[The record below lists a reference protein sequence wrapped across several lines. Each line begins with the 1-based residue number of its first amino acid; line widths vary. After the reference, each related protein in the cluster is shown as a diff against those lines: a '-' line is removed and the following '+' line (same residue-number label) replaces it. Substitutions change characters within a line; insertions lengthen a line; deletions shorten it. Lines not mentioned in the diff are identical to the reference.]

1 MKIRLAVLTSTFT
14 NVLDTISTLSRTGM
28 PGVLTPNRLNIFHNP
43 NRVITRKLVVI
54 TSILLTYLG
63 QSYAYAAIDLHQQ
76 EMWKLYA
83 HMRIGSTKEFIC
95 VNDLWTME
103 SHWNPVAHN
112 SRSTA
117 RGIPQILDLKTT
129 DPYAQIDAGIRYI
142 QHRYKSACIALSYHY
157 RHGHY

>member
-1 MKIRLAVLTSTFT
+1 MTNPTRLLTSTFT
-14 NVLDTISTLSRTGM
+14 NVLDTISTMSRTGM
-28 PGVLTPNRLNIFHNP
+28 HGVLTPNRLNIFHNP

-83 HMRIGSTKEFIC
+83 HMKIGSTKEFIC

-112 SRSTA
+112 SKSTA

>member
-1 MKIRLAVLTSTFT
+1 MRIRHAVLTSTFT
-14 NVLDTISTLSRTGM
+14 NVLDTTITMNRNDR
-28 PGVLTPNRLNIFHNP
+28 PRDLTPNRKTVFHNP
-43 NRVITRKLVVI
+43 HRVITRKLVVI

-112 SRSTA
+112 DKSTA
-117 RGIPQILDLKTT
+117 RGIPQILNLKTT